1 MCIAGSITPRLHT
14 FHVYGS
20 SSRPTYFVP
29 NPTPNEANAAG
40 HRGLLLGLH
49 ALSSLRPPLLSLSPS
64 CRELSFGAKRDDP
77 SERARS
83 LATSC
88 WDHLGVS
95 LSAWEWQMRAR
106 REEDG
111 SRLRRLVHIS
121 ARLGLLDRGRLL
133 LRRPLPRLL
142 QRPPQSVSRW
152 SIRGCGGGGGGPVL
166 LSLRFVDDK
175 NRKNG
180 E

>member
-40 HRGLLLGLH
+40 HRGLLLGH
-49 ALSSLRPPLLSLSPS
+49 ALSSLSPS
-64 CRELSFGAKRDDP
+64 SSLISLPFLQRTFLWCQKGR
-77 SERARS
+77 SERAS
-83 LATSC
+83 ALATSC

-121 ARLGLLDRGRLL
+121 ARLGLLDR
-133 LRRPLPRLL
+133 RREAAAAEAASEAAAEAAAAVSQSVEHPRLW
-142 QRPPQSVSRW
+142 RRRRRRSCPP
-152 SIRGCGGGGGGPVL
+152 
-166 LSLRFVDDK
+166 
-175 NRKNG
+175 
-180 E
+180 